1 MCKIL
6 LYTTKHKKFKDNQNK
21 SIKYIQLIKK
31 NIYYNQKLKKNDK
44 TSRTGKNKKNSI
56 IIYIKKP
63 HQILNKYKK
72 K

>member
-31 NIYYNQKLKKNDK
+31 NIYYNQKLKKMIK
-44 TSRTGKNKKNSI
+44 LVELEK
-56 IIYIKKP
+56 IKK
-63 HQILNKYKK
+63 IA
-72 K
+72 